1 MKLSPMQ
8 LLARLVVL
16 ASLFATAVRA
26 GVTID
31 FGGGQLYDQNHVP
44 LSSGSLVLL
53 VADTGNNGFSPLTA
67 GTLTVD
73 SLLANSDD
81 LILAMSSVTD
91 LGSFQGVSDSFSGVF
106 HKDWTAGNAL
116 ALIWFAD
123 VSGGVLYG
131 DEHYG
136 LFTSAIGEDGSD
148 PWITPANGTF
158 LHTLTFITTS
168 AGGSVHADS
177 AGDASLTVAAIPEP
191 ATSAACAGLLALA
204 LVAWRRRARA

>member
-1 MKLSPMQ
+1 MNLSPML
-8 LLARLVVL
+8 LLARFLVL
-16 ASLFATAVRA
+16 ASLLATAVRA

-44 LSSGSLVLL
+44 LSNGSLVLL

-67 GTLTVD
+67 GTLSAD
-73 SLLANSDD
+73 SFLAHSDD
-81 LILAMSSVTD
+81 LILAMSSVTN
-91 LGSFQGVSDSFSGVF
+91 LGEFQGVSDSFNGVF
-106 HKDWTAGNAL
+106 HNNWTAGNAL

-123 VSGGVLYG
+123 VSGGILYG
-131 DEHYG
+131 NEHYG

-148 PWITPANGTF
+148 PWITPADGTF
-158 LHTLTFITTS
+158 LRTVLFLTTS

-177 AGDASLTVAAIPEP
+177 AGDASFTVAAIPEP

-204 LVAWRRRARA
+204 LVAWRRRART